1 MPSQDPNTLRQL
13 ADAVDSVRA
22 DEPRAAREAREAE
35 RARRER
41 AALRYLERLADEQI
55 ETQLRFSHERFK
67 G

>member
-13 ADAVDSVRA
+13 ADAVDSVPLHR
-22 DEPRAAREAREAE
+22 EPPAAREAE
-35 RARRER
+35 RIRRDR

-55 ETQLRFSHERFK
+55 QTQLRSSYERFK